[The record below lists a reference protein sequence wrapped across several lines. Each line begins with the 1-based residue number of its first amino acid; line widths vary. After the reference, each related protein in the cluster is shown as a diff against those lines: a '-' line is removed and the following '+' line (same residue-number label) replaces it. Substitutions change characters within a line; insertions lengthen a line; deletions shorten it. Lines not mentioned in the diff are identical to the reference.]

1 MTPEDRLSLLG
12 LTLPSAQAPLASY
25 VPARQHNGILHLS
38 GQGPLKDGAPTI
50 TGQVGGDVTLEQ
62 GIAAARLTALNAL
75 AALKAALGDLSRI
88 VAVQS
93 LTAYVASAPG
103 FHSQHL
109 VMNGASDLL
118 VEVLGEAGRHA
129 RVAVGTNAL
138 PMNLPVELSMIVA
151 VTP

>member
-1 MTPEDRLSLLG
+1 MTPEDRLSSLG
-12 LTLPSAQAPLASY
+12 LSLPAAQAPLASY
-25 VPARQHNGILHLS
+25 VPTRQHNGILHLS
-38 GQGPLKDGAPTI
+38 GQGPLRDGAPTV
-50 TGQVGGDVTLEQ
+50 TGQLGGEVSLEQ
-62 GIAAARLTALNAL
+62 GIEAARLTALNAL
-75 AALKAALGDLSRI
+75 AALKAELGELSRI
-88 VAVQS
+88 ASVQS

-118 VEVLGEAGRHA
+118 VEVLGDAGRHA

-151 VTP
+151 ITP